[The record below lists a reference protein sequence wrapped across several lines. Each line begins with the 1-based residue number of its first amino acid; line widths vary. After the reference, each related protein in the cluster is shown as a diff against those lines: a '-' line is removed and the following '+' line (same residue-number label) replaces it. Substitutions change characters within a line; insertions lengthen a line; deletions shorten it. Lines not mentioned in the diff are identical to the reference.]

1 MLSASR
7 RLLEPCSEP
16 DEAVAALVDFAASLP
31 GVVPRRDPCGRVT
44 ALGLR
49 EGEALGPPD
58 ALFDDGSFA
67 RRDAPRGELEV
78 ILPET
83 LWRRAVARRLAR
95 ITAAPRRDATSRVT
109 RLAAPAGGLAFRDM
123 EELVEGAWAYARGL

>member
-7 RLLEPCSEP
+7 RLLGSCTDH
-16 DEAVAALVDFAASLP
+16 DEAVAALVDFAAALP
-31 GVVPRRDPCGRVT
+31 GVVSRRDPCGHVT

-49 EGEALGPPD
+49 EGEALGPAD
-58 ALFDDGSFA
+58 ALFADGSFA
-67 RRDAPRGELEV
+67 RREAPRGELEV
-78 ILPET
+78 ILPEN

-95 ITAAPRRDATSRVT
+95 STFAPRPDATSRVT
-109 RLAAPAGGLAFRDM
+109 RLAPPTGGLAFRDV